1 MKKRLSKKALLREA
15 AFWDAMKKVAEK
27 VPVTL
32 CHK

>member
-1 MKKRLSKKALLREA
+1 MKKSVSKEALLREA

-27 VPVTL
+27 GPATL